1 MAKITVSVPRMLT
14 SFTDGKRRFNVEA
27 VTVAGALVAA
37 EKAYPMLRIHLFDET
52 GGVREHVQIFVNSTD
67 CRDLP
72 SLREPVKDGDEII
85 VLQAISGGVTCP
97 VAPTLTLPLAG
108 EGNASG
114 GVPAPA

>member
-85 VLQAISGGVTCP
+85 VLQAISGG
-97 VAPTLTLPLAG
+97 LP
-108 EGNASG
+108 S
-114 GVPAPA
+114 